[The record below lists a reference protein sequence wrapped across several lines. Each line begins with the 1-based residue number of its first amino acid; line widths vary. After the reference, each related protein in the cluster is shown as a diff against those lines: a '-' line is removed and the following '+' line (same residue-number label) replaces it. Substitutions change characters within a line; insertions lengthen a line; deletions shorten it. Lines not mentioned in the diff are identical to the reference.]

1 MKKIYP
7 YLATIPIVVF
17 ALFPPT
23 VVRIPMAPPATWMWM
38 AMAAGFLGFCALYT
52 KALVVTRLAIAYLF
66 ISCFFSKGPAVSF
79 NAYIPIAVMAWYYIM
94 CTKVTD
100 WTPLIKSLKV
110 IILLNLILLF
120 LQRIG
125 HEPLFN
131 FGFEKTLLFG
141 SVGNPMQLK
150 SFLIIATAILIGLT
164 KPKILKNKIVL
175 MCAIVLTFV
184 LLLDYA
190 IYHKALKH
198 FLYARGPVWLKTMQL
213 TLRRPFFGWGLG
225 QFKIVFPALASGHF
239 TAEGA
244 WMSPHNCWLQIGFEA
259 GMIGLGLIA
268 GLYLYLLKLI
278 RRIDP
283 FLFFALLIIGLDMS
297 VHFPTRQPQ
306 CIFMILAFVAH
317 CARKVKESIWL
328 FQK

>member
-1 MKKIYP
+1 
-7 YLATIPIVVF
+7 
-17 ALFPPT
+17 
-23 VVRIPMAPPATWMWM
+23 M
-38 AMAAGFLGFCALYT
+38 AMHSKTLT
-52 KALVVTRLAIAYLF
+52 ITRLAIAYLF
-66 ISCFFSKGPAVSF
+66 ISCFFSVGPAVSF

-100 WTPLIKSLKV
+100 WTPLVKSLKV

-131 FGFEKTLLFG
+131 FGFEKTMLFG

-150 SFLIIATAILIGLT
+150 SFLIIAIAILIGLT

-175 MCAIVLTFV
+175 LISIAVAFA

-190 IYHKALKH
+190 LYHKALKH
-198 FLYARGPVWLKTMQL
+198 FLYARGPVWLKTMQM
-213 TLRRPFFGWGLG
+213 TLKHPFFGWGLG
-225 QFKIVFPALASGHF
+225 QYKIVFPALASGHF

-244 WMSPHNCWLQIGFEA
+244 WTAAHNCWLQLGLEA
-259 GMIGLGLIA
+259 GLIGLGLIA
-268 GLYLYLLKLI
+268 GLYLYLLKQI

-283 FLFFALLIIGLDMS
+283 FLFFALLIIGLDMC
-297 VHFPTRQPQ
+297 VHFPTRQTQ

-317 CARKVKESIWL
+317 CERKVKESRWL
-328 FQK
+328 LQK